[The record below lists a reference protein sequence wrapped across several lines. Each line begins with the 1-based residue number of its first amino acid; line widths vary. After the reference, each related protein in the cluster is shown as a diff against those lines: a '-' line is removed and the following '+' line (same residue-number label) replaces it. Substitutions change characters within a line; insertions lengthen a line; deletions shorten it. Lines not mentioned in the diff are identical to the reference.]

1 MLKHSRCSRMG
12 DCFQFLFYHYCDLK
26 NQRWVKTV
34 NFIFQR
40 RQNFWSIETIKTI
53 NSLLHYHNLLLSMFH
68 FCYRSIAIA
77 VLISRLIDSLIYSGL
92 LIFCDVAISHNWPQ
106 IATFR
111 IIRQKSHNSG
121 KIAKFEER
129 TRKYSL
135 LT

>member
-1 MLKHSRCSRMG
+1 MG
-12 DCFQFLFYHYCDLK
+12 LSVRFQVAMCVAISSQRTENQKVLF
-26 NQRWVKTV
+26 T
-34 NFIFQR
+34 
-40 RQNFWSIETIKTI
+40 
-53 NSLLHYHNLLLSMFH
+53 
-68 FCYRSIAIA
+68 
-77 VLISRLIDSLIYSGL
+77 GL
-92 LIFCDVAISHNWPQ
+92 LIFCDVAILNNWPQ